1 MSEIGMKRE
10 VRGTFDEVLA
20 RLPEALKAEGFG
32 VLTRIDVQATLKE
45 KLGIDFR
52 RYQILGACNP
62 KLAHQAISA
71 VESVGVLLPCNVVVF
86 ERDDG
91 RVVVVAVDPMQARH
105 HRAGAGRRGRPGA
118 GEAGAGARRR
128 RGRVRRPAPRR
139 VNPSTP
145 AGLPRPTP

>member
-91 RVVVVAVDPMQARH
+91 RVVVTAVDPMQTLAAAEPALAGVASQVREKLAR
-105 HRAGAGRRGRPGA
+105 ALDAVAGR
-118 GEAGAGARRR
+118 
-128 RGRVRRPAPRR
+128 
-139 VNPSTP
+139 
-145 AGLPRPTP
+145 